1 MSANITPDQL
11 SPDELLCEEIARQL
25 EQLRIQSSALANEIS
40 LATPLLREQGLP
52 LPSRWTERYIEWSE
66 LRSRFTHE
74 YASFTGVIPTAELTL
89 PDWKRALDRKRNEL
103 RASRDRDA
111 AVVLEVAEILQRV
124 QGLQVVKGE
133 SNTHA
138 EVNELCTWASNL
150 QLKLGDH
157 AERRGV
163 LEDVENLKGMR
174 AILFLIDAAKD
185 GSLDSDAEDQA
196 VEVVETLFSR
206 KLATALLRGRVTTP
220 SLKANP
226 TTNGATPDYLSPDE
240 ATKRLT
246 FGQPDSSPAPVRS
259 TTIPS
264 SAATSPIQIEALV
277 LIGQRMQADLPGLYD
292 APLLSAAYDA
302 VVQGIGYVEAVVKDP
317 RTLTEPA
324 KSNAELSQALH
335 ILAKLQSAMRAAASP
350 HEDDRQVNVYRW
362 LFQTAKEQSIF
373 INRHMKIDDPA
384 DPTKFPEWVEQ
395 IKAARR
401 KLDAP
406 RRLAKV
412 FHKIQRE
419 LERSLADPDAWDAVF
434 RGVEELTGTEK
445 LPPSHVQLRETLMP
459 HLDHL
464 PVDLTPPECFQQVL
478 RAIDDFVR
486 TQEQRQAESEAP
498 QGQQNPEVREVAQLL
513 KGRAVVLIGGEV
525 DQFAKARLE
534 RTFGLS
540 ELIWLAAHHEH
551 SVERF
556 AAPVQRA
563 DVALVMVVIR
573 WMSHG
578 HGDVIQYCEP
588 LGKPLARLLG
598 TTNPNRVAHDVLSQC
613 GDVLRSKYGADGGPF
628 ESRTAG

>member
-1 MSANITPDQL
+1 MSANTTPNQF
-11 SPDELLCEEIARQL
+11 SPEEQQCDEIVHKL
-25 EQLRIQSSALANEIS
+25 EQLQRQSSALANEIT
-40 LATPLLREQGLP
+40 LAVPLLREQGLP
-52 LPSRWTERYIEWSE
+52 LPLSWGEQYLGWCQDRMRIAGAVASVLGLASVAEQTLPEWNRLLDRKRSE
-66 LRSRFTHE
+66 LRST
-74 YASFTGVIPTAELTL
+74 
-89 PDWKRALDRKRNEL
+89 
-103 RASRDRDA
+103 RDRDA
-111 AVVLEVAEILQRV
+111 ALVIEVAEILQRV

-138 EVNELCTWASNL
+138 EVHDLTVLASNL
-150 QLKLGDH
+150 FDKLSDYS
-157 AERRGV
+157 ERRVV
-163 LEDVENLKGMR
+163 LEDAGNLKALR
-174 AILFLIDAAKD
+174 AILFLIDAPKD
-185 GSLDSDAEDQA
+185 GTLDEDAENLA
-196 VEVVETLFSR
+196 VEEVESTWSR
-206 KLATALLRGRVTTP
+206 KLANALLRGRVTAP
-220 SLKANP
+220 ARKAAATSP
-226 TTNGATPDYLSPDE
+226 GAAADSLSPDE
-240 ATKRLT
+240 VAKRLT
-246 FGQPDSSPAPVRS
+246 LGQSDPSPAPVRS
-259 TTIPS
+259 APIPS
-264 SAATSPIQIEALV
+264 ASSTSLIQVEELIR
-277 LIGQRMQADLPGLYD
+277 IGQRMQSDIPGLYD

-350 HEDDRQVNVYRW
+350 HEDDRQVSVYRW

-395 IKAARR
+395 IKASRR

-406 RRLAKV
+406 RRLAKL
-412 FHKIQRE
+412 FHKIQHE
-419 LERSLADPDAWDAVF
+419 LKLSLVDPDAWEAVF

-445 LPPSHVQLRETLMP
+445 LAPSHVQLRETLMP

-478 RAIDDFVR
+478 RAIDDYIR
-486 TQEQRQAESEAP
+486 TQEERQAESEAP

-513 KGRAVVLIGGEV
+513 HGRAVVLIGGEV
-525 DQFAKARLE
+525 DPYAKARLE

-578 HGDVIQYCEP
+578 HGEVIQYCEP

-613 GDVLRSKYGADGGPF
+613 GDVLRAKYSANGGSF